1 VVSELGRIARE
12 AEACRACGL
21 WEHATQ
27 VVFGAGP
34 PDAEIVLVGE
44 QPGDREDL
52 SGEPFVGPA
61 GRVLDQALS
70 NAGIRRS
77 DVYVTNAVKHFK
89 FTERGKRRIHQKP
102 NTTEVVACHR
112 WIEAELEALAPSVVV
127 AMGATA
133 VRSLLGKSATISS
146 LRGEP
151 VELAGV
157 AGVVTIHPSA
167 ILRARDDRDEMLTS
181 FVRDLERAARLV
193 PER

>member
-1 VVSELGRIARE
+1 VSELGRIARE

-52 SGEPFVGPA
+52 SGQPFVGPA
-61 GRVLDQALS
+61 GRVLDEALS
-70 NAGIRRS
+70 TAGIRRS
-77 DVYVTNAVKHFK
+77 DVYLTNAVKHFK
-89 FTERGKRRIHQKP
+89 FIERGKRRIHQKP

-112 WIEAELEALAPSVVV
+112 WIEAELDALAPSVVV
-127 AMGATA
+127 AMGTTA
-133 VRSLLGKSATISS
+133 VRSLLGRTATISS

-151 VELAGV
+151 VELGGV

-167 ILRARDDRDEMLTS
+167 ILRARDAREEMLTS
-181 FVRDLERAARLV
+181 LVSDLERAARLAGG
-193 PER
+193 R